1 MKGFSGFPAGKV
13 RFTPLP
19 NLFFSELLPAID
31 DLAELKV
38 TLHIFWLIHQKKG
51 YPRYVSR
58 RELEADGVLLGGL
71 RGTGQDPE
79 ECLGQALERAVA
91 RGTLLHVKALRR
103 GLSTPLREGLGQAIR
118 QGSGQSHQEHERDDL
133 YFMNTDVGR
142 RTVDKIRRGELEL
155 EAVVTPGEV
164 RLEVE
169 RSNIFVLYEQNIGLL
184 TPLIAEELRDAEKT
198 YPAGW
203 IEGAFRIAVERNA
216 RHWKYVRSVLERWA
230 TGGKPRKGKD
240 SEKTGRGDGRDRRRY
255 IEGKY
260 AEFIEH

>member
-1 MKGFSGFPAGKV
+1 MEERGLIDTFASEDAMKVFNGFPAGKV

-38 TLHIFWLIHQKKG
+38 TLHIFWLLHQKKG

-71 RGTGQDPE
+71 RGTGQKPE
-79 ECLGQALERAVA
+79 ERLGQALERAVA
-91 RGTLLHVKALRR
+91 RGTLLHVTAY
-103 GLSTPLREGLGQAIR
+103 
-118 QGSGQSHQEHERDDL
+118 QGDERDDW
-133 YFMNTDVGR
+133 YFMNTDLGR

-155 EAVVTPGEV
+155 EAVVTPSEV

-169 RSNIFVLYEQNIGLL
+169 RPNIFVLYEQNIGLL

-198 YPAGW
+198 YPADW
-203 IEGAFRIAVERNA
+203 IEEAFRIAVEHNA
-216 RHWKYVRSVLERWA
+216 RRWRYVHSILERWA
-230 TGGKPRKGKD
+230 AEGKD
-240 SEKTGRGDGRDRRRY
+240 SEKAGRGPEEDRRRY

-260 AEFIEH
+260 AEYIEH

>member
-13 RFTPLP
+13 HFTPLP

-38 TLHIFWLIHQKKG
+38 TLHIFWLLHQKKG

-71 RGTGQDPE
+71 REMGQAPE
-79 ECLGQALERAVA
+79 ERLGQALERAVA
-91 RGTLLHVKALRR
+91 RGTLLHVTAL
-103 GLSTPLREGLGQAIR
+103 R
-118 QGSGQSHQEHERDDL
+118 QGSGQALRQGSGQAQPLVLGPRDQGQGDERDDW
-133 YFMNTDVGR
+133 YFMNTDLGR

-169 RSNIFVLYEQNIGLL
+169 RPNIFVLYEQNIGLL
-184 TPLIAEELRDAEKT
+184 TPLIAEELRDAEKA
-198 YPAGW
+198 YPADW
-203 IEGAFRIAVERNA
+203 IEEAFRIAVEHNA
-216 RHWKYVRSVLERWA
+216 RRWRYVRSVLERWA
-230 TGGKPRKGKD
+230 TEGKD
-240 SEKTGRGDGRDRRRY
+240 RAGRGAEKDRRRY

-260 AEFIEH
+260 AEYIEH

>member
-13 RFTPLP
+13 HFTPLP
-19 NLFFSELLPAID
+19 NLFFSKLLPAID

-38 TLHIFWLIHQKKG
+38 TLHIFWLLHQKKG

-71 RGTGQDPE
+71 RGTGQEPE
-79 ECLGQALERAVA
+79 GCLGQALERAVA
-91 RGTLLHVKALRR
+91 RGTLLHVTA
-103 GLSTPLREGLGQAIR
+103 Q
-118 QGSGQSHQEHERDDL
+118 QGDERDDW

-155 EAVVTPGEV
+155 EAVVSPSEV

-169 RSNIFVLYEQNIGLL
+169 RPNIFVLYEQNIGLL

-198 YPAGW
+198 YPADW
-203 IEGAFRIAVERNA
+203 IEEAFRIAVEHNA
-216 RHWKYVRSVLERWA
+216 RRWRYVRSVLERWA
-230 TGGKPRKGKD
+230 TEGKD
-240 SEKTGRGDGRDRRRY
+240 SEKAGRGPGEDRRRY

-260 AEFIEH
+260 ADYIEH

>member
-13 RFTPLP
+13 HFTPLP
-19 NLFFSELLPAID
+19 NLFFSKLLPAID

-38 TLHIFWLIHQKKG
+38 ILHIFWLLHQKKG

-71 RGTGQDPE
+71 KGTGQEPE
-79 ECLGQALERAVA
+79 ERLGQALERAVA
-91 RGTLLHVKALRR
+91 RGTLLHVKALR
-103 GLSTPLREGLGQAIR
+103 PLAKRRSGQAQ
-118 QGSGQSHQEHERDDL
+118 QGDERNDW

-142 RTVDKIRRGELEL
+142 RTVDKIRHGELEL
-155 EAVVTPGEV
+155 DAVATPSGV

-169 RSNIFVLYEQNIGLL
+169 RPNIFALYEQNIGLL

-198 YPAGW
+198 YPADW
-203 IEGAFRIAVERNA
+203 IEEAFRIAVEHNA
-216 RHWKYVRSVLERWA
+216 RRWRYVRSVLERWA
-230 TGGKPRKGKD
+230 VEGKD
-240 SEKTGRGDGRDRRRY
+240 SEKAKRGSEEDRRRY

-260 AEFIEH
+260 AEYIEH